1 MRTIERFKADGKK
14 LKIRDWRGL
23 GLERILNGLEKI
35 RNDWGKIWEDWIGF
49 RRIVQDLGS

>member
-1 MRTIERFKADGKK
+1 ME
-14 LKIRDWRGL
+14 IRDWRGL

-49 RRIVQDLGS
+49 RGIVQDSGS